1 MAIGAG
7 KLCSKLCSDRVGKR
21 RIVTLRDKLMIGG
34 FSAKN
39 NAFRCDL
46 READRALPGL
56 ATAAFG
62 RSATSPRMLS
72 LTEISTS
79 RIEI

>member
-1 MAIGAG
+1 
-7 KLCSKLCSDRVGKR
+7 
-21 RIVTLRDKLMIGG
+21 MIGG